1 MFYDLA
7 LTDADGDSVI
17 IPNAIDITLEPV
29 ASPVVMDLDGDGLE
43 FIAMD
48 GKSAYGFDFYGDGT
62 KEMSAWVGPDDGF
75 LVFDANGDRTVND
88 GSEFVFANLTVAA
101 DTDLE
106 ALRYLFDSNE
116 DGYLTKDDEAFDSF
130 GVWQDANGDHISD
143 PSEFKTL
150 KQLKIDSIDLNGDG
164 MSYETADGQ
173 VNVYG
178 EATFS
183 GKQGK
188 NITEGKLGDVSLE
201 IGGEIFDYNA
211 ISDSTPD
218 DPDTISGFDA
228 IEDIIDV
235 SDIDANVLT
244 DVDDEAFLYG
254 GNNSEVVA
262 NSITWHQADGNTYVQ
277 GDVNG
282 DTVSD
287 FEIEITGLHNLDDS
301 DFVL

>member
-1 MFYDLA
+1 
-7 LTDADGDSVI
+7 
-17 IPNAIDITLEPV
+17 
-29 ASPVVMDLDGDGLE
+29 
-43 FIAMD
+43 
-48 GKSAYGFDFYGDGT
+48 
-62 KEMSAWVGPDDGF
+62 
-75 LVFDANGDRTVND
+75 
-88 GSEFVFANLTVAA
+88 
-101 DTDLE
+101 
-106 ALRYLFDSNE
+106 
-116 DGYLTKDDEAFDSF
+116 
-130 GVWQDANGDHISD
+130 
-143 PSEFKTL
+143 
-150 KQLKIDSIDLNGDG
+150 
-164 MSYETADGQ
+164 
-173 VNVYG
+173 
-178 EATFS
+178 
-183 GKQGK
+183 
-188 NITEGKLGDVSLE
+188 
-201 IGGEIFDYNA
+201 
-211 ISDSTPD
+211 D